1 MHTNITCV
9 PVLFLQSIHT
19 NVAPPLSR
27 HVVIREWAQGD
38 LTGQVIVNLECLE
51 PQWTKGVASTLLTC
65 FAQDVLVN
73 WVQKNVEKQHSKK
86 CTLDTTLTGVQVLGV
101 YFLLLFE

>member
-9 PVLFLQSIHT
+9 PILFLQSIHT

-73 WVQKNVEKQHSKK
+73 WVQKNAEKQHSKK

-101 YFLLLFE
+101 